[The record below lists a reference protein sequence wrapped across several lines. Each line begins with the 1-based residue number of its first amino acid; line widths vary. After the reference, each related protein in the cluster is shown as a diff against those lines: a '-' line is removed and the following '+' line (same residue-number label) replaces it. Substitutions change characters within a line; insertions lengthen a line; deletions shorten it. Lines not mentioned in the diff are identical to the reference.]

1 MIYLEERMKLS
12 AMPPGEWAKINSNTK
27 VDRIDILRLLMKSGE
42 AMPKTDGTEV
52 VVKNTPENRAAVDR
66 LEKEKKT
73 QDLETNKGTIKT
85 NEIGKSKVFGGDSGG
100 RGGGEAQTARAEI
113 MQCVYCEHMV
123 NNPKASF
130 ESIQPSDLQKAYNG
144 TAVVGAT
151 FEQIMELDP
160 SWHYSGYWTAKRLVK
175 DRLINN
181 KMTFHRN
188 DKVMNDIYKV
198 KDVAVKNSD
207 MTKIENDKWNPG
219 DIWATTDRS
228 IASKLP
234 NTSIQELNLK
244 LIELFN
250 ARKLMGISL
259 KKVTAENG
267 LKLEIKNKDAKRY
280 TYKFISGSS
289 MAVFKRKGGD
299 IWRSKSSNVEF
310 NGGSAAIRNKADFA
324 ALTFEL
330 KLKTARGGGGGYK
343 EITDSIKN
351 RMNITLP
358 SNQDL
363 KSQAKELKQRGEKS
377 RLAMPLYNMVKKIH
391 PQVTKEE
398 WMRGFSEKRDAEIHS
413 KIAGI
418 YVLHA
423 LVANKNKADLVITD
437 MVNYAGSTLEASSIY
452 AKVYQ

>member
-1 MIYLEERMKLS
+1 M
-12 AMPPGEWAKINSNTK
+12 
-27 VDRIDILRLLMKSGE
+27 
-42 AMPKTDGTEV
+42 
-52 VVKNTPENRAAVDR
+52 
-66 LEKEKKT
+66 
-73 QDLETNKGTIKT
+73 
-85 NEIGKSKVFGGDSGG
+85 
-100 RGGGEAQTARAEI
+100 
-113 MQCVYCEHMV
+113 
-123 NNPKASF
+123 
-130 ESIQPSDLQKAYNG
+130 
-144 TAVVGAT
+144 
-151 FEQIMELDP
+151 
-160 SWHYSGYWTAKRLVK
+160 
-175 DRLINN
+175 
-181 KMTFHRN
+181 
-188 DKVMNDIYKV
+188 
-198 KDVAVKNSD
+198 
-207 MTKIENDKWNPG
+207 
-219 DIWATTDRS
+219 
-228 IASKLP
+228 
-234 NTSIQELNLK
+234 
-244 LIELFN
+244 
-250 ARKLMGISL
+250 
-259 KKVTAENG
+259 
-267 LKLEIKNKDAKRY
+267 KLEIKNKDAKRY